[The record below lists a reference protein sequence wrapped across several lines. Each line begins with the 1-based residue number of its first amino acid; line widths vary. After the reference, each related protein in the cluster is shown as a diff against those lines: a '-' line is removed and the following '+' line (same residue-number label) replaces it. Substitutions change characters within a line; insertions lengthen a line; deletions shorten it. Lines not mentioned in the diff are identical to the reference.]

1 VLGRSRQDHPVG
13 QPPRPLAD
21 PAAPSSK
28 ELTMKRAWTILF
40 IMFLIGVFL
49 TVGGQPTEP
58 LAQSIGEGVEGGLSF
73 LGDVFRAL
81 TN

>member
-1 VLGRSRQDHPVG
+1 
-13 QPPRPLAD
+13 
-21 PAAPSSK
+21 
-28 ELTMKRAWTILF
+28 MKRAWTILF